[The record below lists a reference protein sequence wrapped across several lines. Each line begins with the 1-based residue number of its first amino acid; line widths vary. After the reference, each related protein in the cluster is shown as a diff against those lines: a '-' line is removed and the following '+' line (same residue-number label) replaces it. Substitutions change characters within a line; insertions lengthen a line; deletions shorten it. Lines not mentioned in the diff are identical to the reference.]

1 MDGAV
6 FFFLLD
12 QIGVDL
18 SSPILLRFVLH
29 LFSWIRP
36 AMALKSSASDP
47 TTSFDPV
54 LQLTVLM
61 LTWDILDVYILSV
74 PITY

>member
-1 MDGAV
+1 GGKTNAGKDGAD

-12 QIGVDL
+12 QIGGDL

-36 AMALKSSASDP
+36 AMALKSSVSR
-47 TTSFDPV
+47 TSRFPLV
-54 LQLTVLM
+54 
-61 LTWDILDVYILSV
+61 
-74 PITY
+74 

>member
-36 AMALKSSASDP
+36 AMALNFSVSR
-47 TTSFDPV
+47 TSRFPLV
-54 LQLTVLM
+54 
-61 LTWDILDVYILSV
+61 
-74 PITY
+74 